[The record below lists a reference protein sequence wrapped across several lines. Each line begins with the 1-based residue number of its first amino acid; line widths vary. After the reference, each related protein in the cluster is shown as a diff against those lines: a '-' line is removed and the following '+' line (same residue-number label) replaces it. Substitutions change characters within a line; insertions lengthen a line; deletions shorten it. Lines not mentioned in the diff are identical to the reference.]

1 MRILFV
7 NACHRSQSGL
17 VYYQVCVKL
26 ITEIIMTQKHVS
38 DTELSLIERDPK
50 SLEEYLYELE
60 TSHSSVIVKYF
71 LTIGHAKF

>member
-1 MRILFV
+1 
-7 NACHRSQSGL
+7 
-17 VYYQVCVKL
+17 
-26 ITEIIMTQKHVS
+26 VS